1 MAAAKQIK
9 NEWEEPFH
17 VFGQGE
23 QKLRLQILKQV
34 DDYRVDHEEWRKQA
48 EQTDVFL
55 DKLLNKI
62 DEKAQLYS
70 NEVALEKTIL
80 KQASARQGLKI
91 DEPDEYDV
99 IVPIII
105 KGLDIQTARV
115 KDTDGQVMPGL
126 ERERVLNKDKVGSTH
141 PLLSRADVFHTTKD
155 GTVYLNSQNF
165 YKKVWVKMLDKALAD
180 LKTEMPGFEFLRREH
195 PPAVNIQVTYPDG
208 NVVNFDIVP
217 GRNTG
222 SEHIK
227 IPASVTGKKD
237 TTVVFPSYALPKY
250 DNKNNPKINQL
261 DRELIWRQCTSAY
274 ERYMADLCRG
284 SPPRQYVMTANR
296 IMKSAIKMLQKEQNP
311 LGNLI
316 NSYHLKTIAYHIIMD
331 KTILDSNKIGGV
343 KDALGFHITYLNMFV
358 SKRVLPDFFHGNKHL
373 GKIFPSS
380 RILENHRELNLFWKS
395 NPTLLETAIHGFK
408 KLVKILEGCFTSSDD
423 LK

>member
-70 NEVALEKTIL
+70 SEIALEKTIL

-91 DEPDEYDV
+91 GEPNEYDV
-99 IVPIII
+99 IVPMII
-105 KGLDIQTARV
+105 KGLDIQTASV
-115 KDTDGQVMPGL
+115 KDTDGKVMPGL
-126 ERERVLNKDKVGSTH
+126 ERERVLNKDKVGSTN
-141 PLLSRADVFHTTKD
+141 PYLFRADVFHTTKD

-165 YKKVWVKMLDKALAD
+165 YKKVWMKMVDKALSD
-180 LKTEMPGFEFLRREH
+180 LKTEMPDFEFQRREH
-195 PPAVNIQVTYPDG
+195 PPAVNIQVTYPDR
-208 NVVNFDIVP
+208 NIVNFDIVP
-217 GRNTG
+217 GPYTG
-222 SEHIK
+222 SEQIK
-227 IPASVTGKKD
+227 IPAAVTGTKD

-250 DNKNNPKINQL
+250 DNKNNPKINQE

-284 SPPRQYVMTANR
+284 SPTRQYVMTANR
-296 IMKSAIKMLQKEQNP
+296 IMKSVIKMLQGEQNP

-343 KDALGFHITYLNMFV
+343 KDALGYHITYLNMFV

-380 RILENHRELNLFWKS
+380 KILENLRELNLFWKS

-408 KLVKILEGCFTSSDD
+408 GLVKILEGCFTSSGE